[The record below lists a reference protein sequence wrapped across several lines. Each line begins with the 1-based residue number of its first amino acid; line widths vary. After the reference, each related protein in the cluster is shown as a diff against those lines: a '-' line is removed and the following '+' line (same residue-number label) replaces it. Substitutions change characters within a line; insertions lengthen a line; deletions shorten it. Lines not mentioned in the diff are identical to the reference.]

1 MGGLDDLLAR
11 WADGHGFVT
20 VLIAAFLLGLRHA
33 TDPDHLVAVSTLVA
47 SAEERR
53 TRLAARL
60 GAAWGS
66 GHALTLLV
74 FGLPIALF
82 HAYIPDEAQR
92 LAEALIGLVI
102 VALAV
107 RLLLLWRRGTLH
119 AHEHAHGDERHA
131 HLHSHATSHV
141 HGHAHPL
148 RTARQAFAIGAVHGV
163 AGSAGVTVLLLA
175 AVSDRL
181 LAAAALAV
189 LAAGT
194 AASMTLLSSGLGSL
208 LSSAEG
214 RRSFAHAAPALGV
227 LAAAF
232 GTWYAAVALLA
243 A

>member
-1 MGGLDDLLAR
+1 MAGLDDLLAR
-11 WADGHGFVT
+11 WAEGHGFV
-20 VLIAAFLLGLRHA
+20 VVVVAAFLLGLRHA
-33 TDPDHLVAVSTLVA
+33 TDPDHLVAVSTLIA
-47 SAEERR
+47 SAQERR

-66 GHALTLLV
+66 GHALTLLA

-82 HAYIPDEAQR
+82 HAYIPEAAQR
-92 LAEALIGLVI
+92 LAEVLIGFVI

-107 RLLLLWRRGTLH
+107 RLLLLWHRGSLH
-119 AHEHAHGDERHA
+119 AHEHSHGDERHV

-141 HGHAHPL
+141 HGHAHPP
-148 RTARQAFAIGAVHGV
+148 RTARQSFAIGAVHGL

-175 AVSDRL
+175 AVEDRL
-181 LAAAALAV
+181 LAAVALAV

-194 AASMTLLSSGLGSL
+194 AVSMTLLSSGLGSL
-208 LSSAEG
+208 LESASG